1 MQCKSLKPLEAIE
14 WLSSYC
20 NGDFRKISNTNLK
33 LYGEVEAENSILPI
47 TDLAPFRSGNIV
59 HPYLINRGF
68 TQDDFVN
75 FKFGWDS
82 EKKRITIPFF
92 NQEGELLGFS
102 GRAVLNESDSGYSA
116 VYGIEPK
123 YFIYNNFKAKH
134 YFYPLDKFSVKD
146 DSIIL
151 VEGLLDAVWMHKCG
165 YSNCLSII
173 TASASKVQIEK
184 LRCFNAKTII
194 LCLDSDKYGNLGC
207 ERLYNNLKDVFNF
220 KKCVIPKGK
229 KDVQECTKAEIDY
242 MMQSLES
249 YPKRNF
255 KMYED

>member
-1 MQCKSLKPLEAIE
+1 MQCKSLKHLEAIE

-92 NQEGELLGFS
+92 NQ
-102 GRAVLNESDSGYSA
+102 
-116 VYGIEPK
+116 
-123 YFIYNNFKAKH
+123 
-134 YFYPLDKFSVKD
+134 
-146 DSIIL
+146 
-151 VEGLLDAVWMHKCG
+151 
-165 YSNCLSII
+165 
-173 TASASKVQIEK
+173 
-184 LRCFNAKTII
+184 
-194 LCLDSDKYGNLGC
+194 
-207 ERLYNNLKDVFNF
+207 
-220 KKCVIPKGK
+220 
-229 KDVQECTKAEIDY
+229 
-242 MMQSLES
+242 
-249 YPKRNF
+249 
-255 KMYED
+255 